1 MENRWLQ
8 ALDDSLARFN
18 RSRDRATYEA
28 GRAMVLDVLADETG
42 AADPATEAR
51 LLYLCRSG
59 DGYFREAAVRQL
71 GKKGCS
77 ADAWQVLIERQNDW
91 VPQVRQAALASAGMF
106 LKTERLPVVLAAL
119 DAVVLLTRKSR
130 TDHNRFVDQVGVFL
144 DQPEHRS
151 AVFALFRK
159 SRGPVAGFLLSR
171 MLCWPAAVQAEIVRL
186 STRHKDFLV
195 RSRFLSACEASGTVG
210 EAALRAMLADRHPRN
225 RQKAFLALWQRVPA
239 DWLALLEHSL
249 LDPSGAVRG
258 VALWAAKQSAF
269 DLTAFVAAL
278 GNGEALAPR
287 AYLGWLQLLGVL
299 KNQESLPLVE
309 KAFADVRPQVR
320 QAALLAWTAISRETA
335 DEPTVQAMLD
345 TSPKV
350 AKLAG
355 QLLRKGKVLLSGN
368 QLQQISDELERRSD
382 LGREL
387 AFSQRLAYWERL
399 AWLLEMLPRYR
410 GEPDRQTIIRVVAE
424 SLARQRYALTSQPPA
439 MQERLRQ
446 AMRQSGLREARGNQD
461 RWHASLEQF
470 D

>member
-1 MENRWLQ
+1 MENSWLQ

-18 RSRDRATYEA
+18 RSRDRVTYEA
-28 GRAMVLDVLADETG
+28 GRAKVLDVLADETG

-51 LLYLCRSG
+51 LVYLCRSG

-91 VPQVRQAALASAGMF
+91 VPQVRQAALASAGVF

-119 DAVVLLTRKSR
+119 DAVVRLTRKSR
-130 TDHNRFVDQVGVFL
+130 TDHNRFVDQVGAFL

-151 AVFALFRK
+151 AVFAHFRK
-159 SRGPVAGFLLSR
+159 SRGPVASFLLSR
-171 MLCWPAAVQAEIVRL
+171 MLCWPEAAQAEVVRL
-186 STRHKDFLV
+186 STTHKDFLV

-210 EAALRAMLADRHPRN
+210 EAALRALLADRHPRN
-225 RQKAFLALWQRVPA
+225 RQKAFLALWKSAPA
-239 DWLALLEHSL
+239 NRQALLEPAL

-269 DLTAFVAAL
+269 DLTAFVAAQ
-278 GNGEALAPR
+278 GNGETLVPR

-299 KNQESLPLVE
+299 KNWESLPMVE
-309 KAFADVRPQVR
+309 KAFADTRPQVR
-320 QAALLAWTAISRETA
+320 QAALLAWAAISRETA
-335 DEPTVQAMLD
+335 DVPTVQAMLD

-355 QLLRKGKVLLSGN
+355 QLLRKGKVLLSGE
-368 QLQQISDELERRSD
+368 QLQQISDELERRGD
-382 LGREL
+382 LGRLL
-387 AFSQRLAYWERL
+387 AFSQRLSYWERL
-399 AWLLEMLPRYR
+399 AWLLELLPRFR
-410 GEPDRQTIIRVVAE
+410 SDPEQHTILRAVTE
-424 SLARQRYALTSQPPA
+424 SLARQRYALVSQPVEI
-439 MQERLRQ
+439 QERLRQ
-446 AMRQSGLREARGNQD
+446 AMRQSGHREALRNHD
-461 RWHASLEQF
+461 RLLVSLEEF

>member
-1 MENRWLQ
+1 MGNSWLH
-8 ALDDSLARFN
+8 ALDDSLMRFN
-18 RSRDRATYEA
+18 HSRDQRAYEA
-28 GRAMVLDVLADETG
+28 GRAQVLEVLADETG

-51 LLYLCRSG
+51 LVYLCRSG

-71 GKKGCS
+71 GKKGSS
-77 ADAWQVLIERQNDW
+77 ADAWLVLIERQNDW

-130 TDHNRFVDQVGVFL
+130 TDHNRFVDQVGAFL
-144 DQPEHRS
+144 DRPEHRS
-151 AVFALFRK
+151 AVFADFRK
-159 SRGPVAGFLLSR
+159 SRGPVARFLLSR
-171 MLCWPAAVQAEIVRL
+171 MLRWPEVAQAEVVRL
-186 STRHKDFLV
+186 STTHKDFLV

-210 EAALRAMLADRHPRN
+210 EAALRALLADRHPLN
-225 RQKAFLALWQRVPA
+225 RQKAFLALWKNAPA
-239 DWLALLEHSL
+239 DRQVLLERAL

-258 VALWAAKQSAF
+258 VALWAAKQIGF
-269 DLTAFVAAL
+269 DLAVFVAAL

-287 AYLGWLQLLGVL
+287 SYLGWLQLLGVL
-299 KNQESLPLVE
+299 KNKESLPMVE
-309 KAFADVRPQVR
+309 KAFADARPQVR
-320 QAALLAWTAISRETA
+320 QAALLAWAAISRETA
-335 DEPTVQAMLD
+335 DVPTMQAMLD
-345 TSPKV
+345 ISPKM

-355 QLLRKGKVLLSGN
+355 QLLRKGKVLLSGK
-368 QLQQISDELERRSD
+368 QLQQISDELERRGD

-399 AWLLEMLPRYR
+399 AWLLELLPRYG

-424 SLARQRYALTSQPPA
+424 SLARQRYALASQPPA

-446 AMRQSGLREARGNQD
+446 AMRKSGLRETWGNRD
-461 RWHASLEQF
+461 RWHAALEQF

>member
-18 RSRDRATYEA
+18 RSRDRTTYEA
-28 GRAMVLDVLADETG
+28 GRAMVLDVLADEKG

-71 GKKGCS
+71 GNKGCS

-171 MLCWPAAVQAEIVRL
+171 MLCWPEAAQAEVVRL
-186 STRHKDFLV
+186 STTHKDFLV
-195 RSRFLSACEASGTVG
+195 RSRFLSACEASGTLG
-210 EAALRAMLADRHPRN
+210 EAALRAFSADRHPRN
-225 RQKAFLALWQRVPA
+225 RQKAFLALWQRAPA
-239 DWLALLEHSL
+239 DRLVLLEQAL

-269 DLTAFVAAL
+269 DLTAFVVAL

-299 KNQESLPLVE
+299 KNRESLPLVE
-309 KAFADVRPQVR
+309 KAFDDVRPQVR
-320 QAALLAWTAISRETA
+320 QAALLAWVNLARETA
-335 DEPTVQAMLD
+335 DTPTVQAMLD
-345 TSPKV
+345 NSPKV
-350 AKLAG
+350 AKMAG
-355 QLLRKGKVLLSGN
+355 QLLRKGKVLLSGE
-368 QLQQISDELERRSD
+368 QLQQISEELDRRGD
-382 LGREL
+382 LSRQL
-387 AFSQRLAYWERL
+387 AFAQRLAYWEYM
-399 AWLLEMLPRYR
+399 AWLLELMPRYSSDS
-410 GEPDRQTIIRVVAE
+410 ERQTIIRAVADC
-424 SLARQRYALTSQPPA
+424 LARQRYALDSQPPG
-439 MQERLRQ
+439 MQERLRR
-446 AMRQSGLREARGNQD
+446 AMRLSGLREVLRN
-461 RWHASLEQF
+461 HVSLEQF